1 MQVAVRV
8 VGGEASRPFHLR
20 AQLLEKL
27 SAMAWPRVE
36 LKGVD
41 VWPAWLGV
49 QPPDLCA
56 GKALNHL
63 AENRVGKAN
72 CATSCHFKS
81 KQRFFHCFLMQT
93 AVEML

>member
-27 SAMAWPRVE
+27 SATAWPRVE
-36 LKGVD
+36 LKGVGVD

-49 QPPDLCA
+49 QPPDLYA

-72 CATSCHFKS
+72 VQQALILNLSHAFS
-81 KQRFFHCFLMQT
+81 IVF
-93 AVEML
+93 